1 MSQTLARLNPI
12 RRGSGEHAHGFVQ
25 LLFGL
30 SGSVHC
36 ALDDTA
42 FDVGAGEIGVVP
54 RDALHYYAGACDN
67 SRLLV
72 VDVDLGDEMMGA
84 LARLSP
90 ETDLESLFVAPTTLA
105 APGEFTG
112 LIGTASRQL
121 ARDGGGAVSLVAR
134 QWATLFAVQT
144 GALLAEPATRVDD
157 RTERLHALIDAQL
170 TSPPDNAAIQRH
182 LAMSGSALNQWCH
195 LVYGM
200 TPQQIV
206 LRRRLAWARQWLT
219 ETGRS
224 VGQIAHDAGFADAP
238 TFTRA
243 FRRIY
248 ATTPAVVRR
257 GATPDSPATAPR
269 QARPSR

>member
-12 RRGSGEHAHGFVQ
+12 RRGSGEHTHGFVQ

-36 ALDDTA
+36 ALADTA

-54 RDALHYYAGACDN
+54 RDALHYYAGASDD

-84 LARLSP
+84 LARLAP
-90 ETDLESLFVAPTTLA
+90 DTDLESVFVTPTTRA

-121 ARDGGGAVSLVAR
+121 ARHGAAGSLVAR

-144 GALLAEPATRVDD
+144 AAMLAEPTSRVDD
-157 RTERLHALIDAQL
+157 RTERLQALIDARL
-170 TSPPDNAAIQRH
+170 AAPPDNADIQRH

-200 TPQQIV
+200 SPQQIV

-219 ETGRS
+219 ETARPI
-224 VGQIAHDAGFADAP
+224 GQIAHDAGFADAP

-248 ATTPAVVRR
+248 VTTPAAARR
-257 GATPDSPATAPR
+257 RAMQSVPATPPR
-269 QARPSR
+269 AVPPSR